1 MARPG
6 NGTVIIKKIKKGG
19 HGGHHGGAWKVAY
32 ADFVT
37 AMMAFFLLLWLLNV
51 TTDVQKR
58 GIADYFEPSIA
69 VSSQFSGSGGILG
82 GTAIGKPG
90 SMKQDKTAPSIE
102 TPIPPDTQPD
112 DPDESEDSGDPALVD
127 NAGQP
132 MRSDQASAGKLTKTG
147 NAATGDLGKLGEADK
162 GDRQKPGEGDKD
174 RKFDAELD
182 KITAAAL
189 AKNAAEREERQFSA
203 AEFALR
209 QAIQDVP
216 ELKNLAEN
224 LIVDRTPEGLR
235 IQLVDQEKL
244 SMFSSGSADMGEA
257 AKKLMALVSQVVQRL
272 PNKISVSGHTDATP
286 FAKGGNY
293 GNWELSTDRANASRR
308 ALLAA
313 GLPPDRIAQ
322 VVGVADRDPLVA
334 DQPTSPRN
342 RRISIVLLKEPKP
355 PGTLAEAK

>member
-1 MARPG
+1 
-6 NGTVIIKKIKKGG
+6 
-19 HGGHHGGAWKVAY
+19 
-32 ADFVT
+32 
-37 AMMAFFLLLWLLNV
+37 MMAFFLLLWLLNV